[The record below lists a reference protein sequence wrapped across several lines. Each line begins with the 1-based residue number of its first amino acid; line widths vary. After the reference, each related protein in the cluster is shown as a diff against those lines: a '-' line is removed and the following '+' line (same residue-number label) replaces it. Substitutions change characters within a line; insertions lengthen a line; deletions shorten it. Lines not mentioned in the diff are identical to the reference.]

1 MRIVSLPKNWLP
13 LFQRFC
19 AIYTRMG
26 QPQQINDNKGM
37 FETGTL
43 KTQKRKT
50 RDEKTRHQNAGVEN
64 ARLEHAAPYCN
75 HRKRRTGK
83 LIMRMLFEW
92 RKTLINVTDEKE
104 LGCFAKTEKSSHIIA
119 TGAAIPRTIAMPTV
133 TLLHT
138 HWKKHKGE
146 RGPLKRN
153 AQRQHYIVWDEK
165 KEMQFLL
172 LLQCRCLLHIGMHT
186 MTMINI
192 GTPIP
197 MARPIPRPTLL
208 SE

>member
-138 HWKKHKGE
+138 HWKNTK
-146 RGPLKRN
+146 
-153 AQRQHYIVWDEK
+153 EK
-165 KEMQFLL
+165 EGHLKEM
-172 LLQCRCLLHIGMHT
+172 HNA
-186 MTMINI
+186 NI
-192 GTPIP
+192 TLFETKKKKCSSYSYCSVVVFWASVC
-197 MARPIPRPTLL
+197 ARWEWWRW
-208 SE
+208 